1 VVPAVSVNKGIT
13 PVVSGRNLMTGLM
26 GKIGMLPKWTKMA
39 ASFGA
44 MTVVV
49 AGLAVTAGIAGTS
62 AIEVKDAVLIEQD
75 TSAVYP
81 ASASKGLT
89 TRSDGTKV
97 NIGISTFAGDEVFAQ
112 MSLNNQSSNTTFDE
126 ELALT
131 LPAGITAEITGG
143 SNIVISLAGKDKYLV
158 RVSPN
163 AAGGTVSADPATGT
177 PGSDELEIALDI
189 GPSVAPGIQNVSFE
203 LNLQKDE

>member
-1 VVPAVSVNKGIT
+1 
-13 PVVSGRNLMTGLM
+13 MTGLI
-26 GKIGMLPKWTKMA
+26 GKLGALPKWAKMA

-49 AGLAVTAGIAGTS
+49 AGLAASAGITGTS
-62 AIEVKDAVLIEQD
+62 AIEVKDAVLIDQD
-75 TSAVYP
+75 NSKVYP
-81 ASASKGLT
+81 TTASKGLT
-89 TRSDGTKV
+89 TRSKGTKV
-97 NIGISTFAGDEVFAQ
+97 NIGISTYAGDKVFAQ
-112 MSLNNQSSNTTFDE
+112 ISLNNQSSNTTFDE
-126 ELALT
+126 ELSLT
-131 LPAGITAEITGG
+131 LPTGITAEITGG
-143 SNIVISLAGKDKYLV
+143 TNIVVSLAGKDKYLV